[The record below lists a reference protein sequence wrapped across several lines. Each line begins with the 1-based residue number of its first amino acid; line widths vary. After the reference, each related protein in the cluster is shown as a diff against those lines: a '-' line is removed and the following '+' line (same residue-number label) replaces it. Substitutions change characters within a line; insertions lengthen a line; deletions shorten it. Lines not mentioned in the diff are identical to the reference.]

1 MMIIHPIYKITISIV
16 LVVITL
22 SCMYY
27 LFKIVPTDNEMINYV
42 NFHKATL
49 YSAAIVVS
57 VIGLFI
63 LNAKMK

>member
-1 MMIIHPIYKITISIV
+1 MIIHPIYKITISIV

-27 LFKIVPTDNEMINYV
+27 LFKLMPTGDEVKDYV
-42 NFHKATL
+42 NLHKALL
-49 YSAAIVVS
+49 YGSAIIAS